1 MTKRTVAKIIDYTII
16 SFLIFAVLFFILF
29 PFLAVF
35 KEAFFNSDGFSID
48 LLTSIFKSNT
58 KTILNTLKMGLSTS
72 ILSSIVSFCTAC
84 ALYLSNRKI
93 KKIWLL
99 ILSITLIS
107 PPFVTSLSFINLFGR
122 RGLVTY
128 HLLKLKLNPY
138 GMWGIV
144 MMQVISDISLNTL
157 MIYSFLKNIDQDIIN
172 SARNLGANTNN
183 IIKDHLLAASIPGI
197 KAVLL
202 LSFFRSIAD
211 FGTPAIIGGNF
222 NVLAL
227 ESYFAV
233 IAEGNLSK
241 AAAINILLI
250 IPSLIIF
257 VIYGKQ
263 LNTISTSQG
272 FESES
277 EIPIKKKGW
286 LYYLILSIAG
296 FFTIA
301 LIILYSQIFL
311 SSITKMYKGN
321 IYFTLDNIIET
332 KPYITGTAIRS
343 IIYSLISAI
352 TGSIMGLMIG
362 YYLKKR
368 KLKAMKYIE
377 FFSNLPY
384 IIPGTFFGL
393 GYLLFFKHPPLVLTG
408 TALIVVLNVT
418 FKQLPFSTRMG
429 VSAMDNISSDTLNSI
444 RDLGGARIDE
454 IKDAIIP
461 LSKDSLSVSFI
472 NAFTTTMTTIGSII
486 FLIYPSQKVLTLVM
500 FDVIQSGKY
509 NIGSVI
515 AVFIIVICL
524 VVNISFNLYLNRR
537 KNVFRS
543 KEFK

>member
-84 ALYLSNRKI
+84 ALYLSNKKI

-157 MIYSFLKNIDQDIIN
+157 IIYSFLKNIDQDIIN

-352 TGSIMGLMIG
+352 AGSIMGLMIG

-543 KEFK
+543 KKFK

>member
-72 ILSSIVSFCTAC
+72 ILSLIVSFCTAC
-84 ALYLSNRKI
+84 ALYLSNKKI

-157 MIYSFLKNIDQDIIN
+157 IIYSFLKNIDQDIIN

-272 FESES
+272 FEYES

-515 AVFIIVICL
+515 AVFIILICL

>member
-157 MIYSFLKNIDQDIIN
+157 IIYSFLKNIDQDIIN

-272 FESES
+272 FEYES

-543 KEFK
+543 KKFK

>member
-84 ALYLSNRKI
+84 ALYLSNKKI

-144 MMQVISDISLNTL
+144 MMLVISDISLNTL
-157 MIYSFLKNIDQDIIN
+157 IIYSFLKNIDQDIIN

-257 VIYGKQ
+257 VIYCKQ

-272 FESES
+272 FEYES

-286 LYYLILSIAG
+286 LYYLILSIAV

-515 AVFIIVICL
+515 AVFIILICL